1 MKKILLLMIA
11 CLLPIGMMAEGE
23 YPNALIIHLNS
34 DAIVGFPLEGT
45 TLQLLSSTN
54 EVKITTT
61 DDNQSFTLSDVKSI
75 VYEYRDLSTLDI
87 DGITMKGTANI
98 EVYTIDGHK
107 KYKGNNTTL
116 HTVLNCLSQGV
127 YIIKVNGR
135 TLKIAK

>member
-75 VYEYRDLSTLDI
+75 VFEYRDLSTLDI

-98 EVYTIDGHK
+98 E
-107 KYKGNNTTL
+107 N
-116 HTVLNCLSQGV
+116 
-127 YIIKVNGR
+127 
-135 TLKIAK
+135 IANSI

>member
-87 DGITMKGTANI
+87 NGITMKGTANI
-98 EVYTIDGHK
+98 EVYTLDGHK
-107 KYKGNNTTL
+107 MSVANKTTL
-116 HTVLNCLSQGV
+116 HTVLNNLSQGV
-127 YIIKVNGR
+127 YIIKVNDR